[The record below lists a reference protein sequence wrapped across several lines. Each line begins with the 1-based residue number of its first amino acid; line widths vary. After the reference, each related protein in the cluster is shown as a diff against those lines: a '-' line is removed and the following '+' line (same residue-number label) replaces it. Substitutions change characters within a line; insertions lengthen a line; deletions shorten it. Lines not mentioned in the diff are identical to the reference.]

1 MDERSAFISW
11 FLEEDKFVEHRKPKS
26 FLVFVSEQD
35 GGLPTAAPAN
45 TVGGDR
51 IAGTGSDFPPVPA
64 RNKPNKSNIRR
75 RKTATLI
82 NNKVIET
89 VQKKGK

>member
-1 MDERSAFISW
+1 MKRNMKRFAAF
-11 FLEEDKFVEHRKPKS
+11 LGE
-26 FLVFVSEQD
+26 D
-35 GGLPTAAPAN
+35 GGLPTAAPTNVTGA
-45 TVGGDR
+45 DR

-64 RNKPNKSNIRR
+64 KNKPNKSNIRR

>member
-1 MDERSAFISW
+1 MKRNMKRFAAF
-11 FLEEDKFVEHRKPKS
+11 LGE
-26 FLVFVSEQD
+26 D
-35 GGLPTAAPAN
+35 GGLPTAAPTNVTGA
-45 TVGGDR
+45 DR
-51 IAGTGSDFPPVPA
+51 IAGTGSDLPPVSG
-64 RNKPNKSNIRR
+64 KNKSNIRR

>member
-1 MDERSAFISW
+1 M
-11 FLEEDKFVEHRKPKS
+11 EHRKPKS
-26 FLVFVSEQD
+26 FILFVSEQD
-35 GGLPTAAPAN
+35 GGLPTAAPTN

-51 IAGTGSDFPPVPA
+51 IAGTGSDLPPVGG
-64 RNKPNKSNIRR
+64 KNKSNIRR

>member
-1 MDERSAFISW
+1 MKRNMKRFAAF
-11 FLEEDKFVEHRKPKS
+11 LGE
-26 FLVFVSEQD
+26 D
-35 GGLPTAAPAN
+35 GGLPTN

-51 IAGTGSDFPPVPA
+51 IAGTGSDLPPVSG
-64 RNKPNKSNIRR
+64 KNKSNIRR

>member
-1 MDERSAFISW
+1 MKRNMKRFAAF
-11 FLEEDKFVEHRKPKS
+11 LGE
-26 FLVFVSEQD
+26 D
-35 GGLPTAAPAN
+35 GGSPTAAPTN

-51 IAGTGSDFPPVPA
+51 IAGTGSDLPPVSG
-64 RNKPNKSNIRR
+64 KNKSNIRR
-75 RKTATLI
+75 RNTATLI

>member
-1 MDERSAFISW
+1 MKRNMKRFAAF
-11 FLEEDKFVEHRKPKS
+11 LGE
-26 FLVFVSEQD
+26 D
-35 GGLPTAAPAN
+35 GGSPTAAPTN

-51 IAGTGSDFPPVPA
+51 IAGTGSDFPPVSG
-64 RNKPNKSNIRR
+64 KNKSNIRR

>member
-1 MDERSAFISW
+1 MKRNMKRFAAF
-11 FLEEDKFVEHRKPKS
+11 LGE
-26 FLVFVSEQD
+26 D
-35 GGLPTAAPAN
+35 GGLPTAAPTNVTGA
-45 TVGGDR
+45 DR
-51 IAGTGSDFPPVPA
+51 IAGTGSDFPLVPA
-64 RNKPNKSNIRR
+64 KNKLNKSNIRR

>member
-1 MDERSAFISW
+1 MKRNMKRFAAF
-11 FLEEDKFVEHRKPKS
+11 LGE
-26 FLVFVSEQD
+26 D
-35 GGLPTAAPAN
+35 GGLPTAAPTN

-51 IAGTGSDFPPVPA
+51 IAGTGSDLPPVSS
-64 RNKPNKSNIRR
+64 KNKSNIRR

>member
-1 MDERSAFISW
+1 MKRNMKRFAAF
-11 FLEEDKFVEHRKPKS
+11 LGE
-26 FLVFVSEQD
+26 D
-35 GGLPTAAPAN
+35 GGLPTAAPTNVTGA
-45 TVGGDR
+45 DR
-51 IAGTGSDFPPVPA
+51 IAGTGSDFPVVPA
-64 RNKPNKSNIRR
+64 KNKLNKSNIRR